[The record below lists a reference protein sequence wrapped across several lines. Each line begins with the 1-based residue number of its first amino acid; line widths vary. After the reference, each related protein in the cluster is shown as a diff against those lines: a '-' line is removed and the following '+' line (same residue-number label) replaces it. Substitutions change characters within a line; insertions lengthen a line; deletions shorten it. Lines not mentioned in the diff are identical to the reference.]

1 MFPNAMLEKQQTW
14 NTILGDDDQGPR
26 RPRLELK

>member
-14 NTILGDDDQGPR
+14 NTILATMIKVRDAHGWN
-26 RPRLELK
+26 